1 MSFVSLL
8 ANGEEVLKIAKI
20 INESGVILLQTDTVF
35 GLVCLGTNEDAI
47 EKIKKI
53 KNRVK
58 PSFGFF
64 VKNLQIAEKYAVFND
79 IQRQIFNTIFPGHF
93 TLILPATNYAKKTIS
108 NTALG
113 TRKKNEQIITTI
125 GLRIPK
131 NNFCIKLLSNFD
143 VPLLATSANISGQP
157 TATNFT
163 DIPREILQS
172 VDAIYY
178 DQKHSSKNIA
188 STIVDIT
195 DINSTE
201 IIRQG
206 SGDINLID
214 KIIKKYN

>member
-1 MSFVSLL
+1 MSLL

-113 TRKKNEQIITTI
+113 TRKKNEQTITTI